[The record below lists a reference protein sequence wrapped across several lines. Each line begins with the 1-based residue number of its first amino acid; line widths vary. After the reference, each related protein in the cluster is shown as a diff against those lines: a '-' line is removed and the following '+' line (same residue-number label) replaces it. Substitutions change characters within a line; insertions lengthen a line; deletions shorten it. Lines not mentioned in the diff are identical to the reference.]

1 MNPSLYSLSATMI
14 NQLNRVDTLSNNLAN
29 VNTTGFKEDNL
40 VEGSFNHYLERAKE
54 KKQETTTYSTIVNTV
69 PKIDGSYVTQ
79 ESGPIVQTGNDLDF
93 ALTGANTF
101 FKIEDKA
108 GNIFLTR
115 DGSFKNLNGFLVT
128 GNGEYVLNNNNQ
140 TIAVEEGFEQ
150 TISIY
155 KADYKNI
162 YKVGNN
168 NYKFDDNQAVILVNN
183 IDNDLVQGAIEKS
196 NINSVTTMVELIAAQ
211 RRLEQA
217 QKAITGL
224 SEMSE
229 KLLQKIDGR

>member
-54 KKQETTTYSTIVNTV
+54 KKFETTTYSTIVNTV
-69 PKIDGSYVTQ
+69 PKIDGSYVTKQ
-79 ESGPIVQTGNDLDF
+79 TGPIVQTGNQLDF
-93 ALTGANTF
+93 ALNSPDTF
-101 FKIEDKA
+101 FKIKDNN
-108 GNIFLTR
+108 GNILLTR

-128 GNGEYVLNNNNQ
+128 GNGESVLNNNNQ
-140 TIAVEEGFEQ
+140 AIAVEEGFEQ
-150 TISIY
+150 NISIVRT
-155 KADYKNI
+155 DYNNI

-168 NYKFDDNQAVILVNN
+168 NYKFDNNQLVTPVVNLEN
-183 IDNDLVQGAIEKS
+183 QIVQGALEKS
-196 NINSVTTMVELIAAQ
+196 NINSVSTMVELIDAQ

-217 QKAITGL
+217 QRAITGL
-224 SEMSE
+224 SQMSE